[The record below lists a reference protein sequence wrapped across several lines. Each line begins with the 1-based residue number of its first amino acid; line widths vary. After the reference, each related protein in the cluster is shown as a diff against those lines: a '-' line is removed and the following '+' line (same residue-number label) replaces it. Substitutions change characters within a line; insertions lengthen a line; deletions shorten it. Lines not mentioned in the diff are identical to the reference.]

1 MTKSTLRWIRVLG
14 EQSWKWKSV
23 YCWQGS
29 LWWLK
34 ARCFN
39 LSIWPLLT
47 DSWTNPH
54 SRKFIS
60 LYSSHID
67 IRSHTESRVYSSW
80 HPNCHRERKIAKFSN
95 INVTPQHIQRDIWHC
110 QKATIRRKING
121 SFGTG
126 HFLIKMRRLLYS
138 TKISLISSWIAS
150 LMRQFFS
157 ITKIF
162 LGGIK
167 RIKNKF
173 NQKNIKLFL
182 RRKGSGNFRFFQF
195 VLLQLG
201 YLIYNP
207 KYKYYSYLKGLVLM
221 LH

>member
-1 MTKSTLRWIRVLG
+1 MFKYGTVGNYNVFPLSLTKSTLRWICVLC

-34 ARCFN
+34 TRCFN
-39 LSIWPLLT
+39 LSIWPSLT

-67 IRSHTESRVYSSW
+67 IRSHTESRVYSSL

-95 INVTPQHIQRDIWHC
+95 INVTPQHIQQDIWHY
-110 QKATIRRKING
+110 QKATIRREIND

-126 HFLIKMRRLLYS
+126 HLLIKMRRLLYS
-138 TKISLISSWIAS
+138 TKILLIFSWIAS

-157 ITKIF
+157 ITKIL
-162 LGGIK
+162 LGGTNLIK
-167 RIKNKF
+167 
-173 NQKNIKLFL
+173 KNI
-182 RRKGSGNFRFFQF
+182 
-195 VLLQLG
+195 
-201 YLIYNP
+201 
-207 KYKYYSYLKGLVLM
+207 
-221 LH
+221 